1 MGLGDLAFAQDAY
14 QPAIAPRGDRLAFV
28 KEEEKDEIWRLDTHT
43 GLARSVFAPASVVQM
58 APDISPDGKRI
69 AFESERSG
77 SHEVWVANLDGSNA
91 VQLSN
96 FHEPLFTGSPRWSP
110 DGRRIAFDS
119 RVTGKAAIYLVDP
132 ATAFPR

>member
-1 MGLGDLAFAQDAY
+1 MDSQRVIFIPQQYTGLSEINIHGVGLGDLAFAQDAY

-96 FHEPLFTGSPRWSP
+96 SMNHYLP
-110 DGRRIAFDS
+110 
-119 RVTGKAAIYLVDP
+119 AALAGLPMAAV
-132 ATAFPR
+132 